1 MTMYA
6 IVVDDTILKVGSRPK
21 AYRNHTGLQ
30 YATDE
35 QLAAIGILPVVDVE
49 RPADTDTHTFERSV
63 ELVAGVPTE
72 VWTPRAWTVDELA
85 ARTRA
90 ANAAA
95 LTDLQVLQAK
105 IAEIKSFL
113 TDPDIDVAL
122 NIANATPL
130 TTQQLNRALKSII
143 RQLRRSANLDVR
155 AFRYVFGQVHPELL
169 DDVSDAAI

>member
-1 MTMYA
+1 MTYA
-6 IVVDDTILKVGSRPK
+6 IVVDDAIVRIGPRPRS
-21 AYRNHTGLQ
+21 YRNHTGLQ

-35 QLAAIGILPVVDVE
+35 QLAALGILPVVDVE
-49 RPADTDTHTFERSV
+49 RPADTDTHTFERSI
-63 ELVAGVPTE
+63 ELVAGVPTV
-72 VWTPRAWTVDELA
+72 VWTQRAWTADELA
-85 ARTRA
+85 ARTRQ
-90 ANAAA
+90 ANAET
-95 LTDLQVLQAK
+95 LSDLEVLAQK
-105 IAEIKSFL
+105 IAEIKTFL
-113 TDPDIDVAL
+113 TDVDIDVAL

>member
-21 AYRNHTGLQ
+21 AWRNHTGLQ

-49 RPADTDTHTFERSV
+49 RPADTATHTTERSV
-63 ELVAGVPTE
+63 ELVAGVPTV
-72 VWTPRAWTVDELA
+72 VWTTRAWTADELTDR
-85 ARTRA
+85 ARA
-90 ANAAA
+90 VNAAS
-95 LTDLQVLQAK
+95 LSDIDVLAQK
-105 IAEIKSFL
+105 IAEIKLFL
-113 TDPDIDVAL
+113 TDADIDVAL

>member
-1 MTMYA
+1 MYA
-6 IVVDDTILKVGSRPK
+6 IVVDDVIVRTGSRPK
-21 AYRNHTGLQ
+21 SYRNHTGLQ

-35 QLAAIGILPVVDVE
+35 QLAAIGILPVVDTE
-49 RPADTDTHTFERSV
+49 RPADTETHAVERSV
-63 ELVAGVPTE
+63 ELVAGVPTV
-72 VWTPRAWTVDELA
+72 VWTPRPWTADELTNR
-85 ARTRA
+85 ARA
-90 ANAAA
+90 VNAET
-95 LTDLQVLQAK
+95 LSDLDVLAQK
-105 IAEIKSFL
+105 IAEIKLFL
-113 TDPDIDVAL
+113 TDADIDVAL